1 MHTLLFTDT
10 ANEMQGWMTAI
21 DASIQGSAGKAK
33 ERVKKVQL
41 RFEHKKVG
49 IPHTSVTSTH
59 TTHPY
64 SHAWYCMYKTLL
76 VIASLWDAC
85 MDTNIVYSE
94 IPYVL
99 KLFAD
104 YTFVV
109 GEWY

>member
-49 IPHTSVTSTH
+49 IPHTCTVTSTH

-76 VIASLWDAC
+76 VIASL
-85 MDTNIVYSE
+85 
-94 IPYVL
+94 
-99 KLFAD
+99 
-104 YTFVV
+104 
-109 GEWY
+109 